1 MANLEQVFDNYNNN
15 LSLGDKAIAKDVT
28 KNLNKEPS
36 SLEEVFDNYLDKTP
50 EIVGTKNVIPVD
62 RNDDDSI
69 KVTFDNIY
77 ENNDLANVAR
87 DFYFFRDQKQF
98 KDSKEAIDYYIND
111 RTWKQANV
119 VSIAKEYSYITGKD
133 LKQDQLQRYAYLTKT
148 WDDLPN
154 MFQEGGGTAEQR
166 FLRFGKNLFYAIAD
180 PINIIGVGIGGQ
192 VAKGAAKK
200 AAAESIKKLTQKQI
214 AKQLKSG
221 VIGQIG
227 KKAAF
232 KAGMKGIAATAT
244 VDSLALGGADVARQ
258 YTEMEV
264 NPEQRY
270 DPLRTGTVAI
280 ATLGLSSIAQV
291 SIAGASSILSTA
303 ASKGGKEATKIGTR
317 KITADETSK
326 ALKQIE
332 KVKTER
338 QAPAILNKLISDSQW
353 STFKTNMF
361 DTYDPVLK
369 FQKEMTGIEGSA
381 KAIRTGFAA
390 KMKKDPALLP
400 YFQFRMTASSGAR
413 VNAFFKYGIYQPP
426 AKNAKNASFVRGK
439 SKPLTYPKRAL
450 ITGEQKK
457 YSILGQFE
465 ADNEVMP
472 FFDYVGAIHMTRI
485 LDNAK
490 SKELK
495 SLKFKLKNAKKQPLK
510 NKKEILKLNKKLQEV
525 KLGLV
530 KVKVPW
536 KAEEIEKALDYGKLS
551 NRAYYEK
558 YKATDFS
565 KINYNEYL
573 KKFAR
578 KGNFDLGK
586 KDLKVFTDE
595 LLKYSNG
602 SEMIGDAAMANIL
615 KQYPEAWLPITRTK
629 PKETIWNKI
638 TKSKPLDKT
647 KEEKITFTKS
657 PIKRLAVD
665 EQEGELNFLQ
675 NLYNYA
681 HRTIAAGDMNRAKV
695 SMYEM
700 LEAAHKSG
708 KSGTVISEVSA
719 KGTIEPGA
727 IVRKISKAD
736 RIEFIKSDIVPLIKT
751 LDETLEKQGLK
762 TVTKVDWGDPKN
774 LKALEKR
781 LKEDQIDIMTFTGS
795 IKKQGSDNYIDIVY
809 RKNAKGEVNA
819 EFYEIIDQNLH
830 NMYKSFDMKAAR
842 HLNNSVARLSPLVA
856 AGEAIGKV
864 TSPVAK
870 YLGRAITYTPTF
882 QAKNFFR
889 DTQAA
894 AISSAFSIVTKEG
907 LGFLP
912 IKTSGTA
919 LWQATR
925 EVDDYRISM
934 INGLGFA
941 TRSETEGLLDTSVNK
956 LIQTNNLN
964 KFYAGQIRS
973 MFGTKAKP
981 GWLGRGAETYKDFVS
996 KVEYAS
1002 RLGEFQ
1008 LAKKAGFSDLGASFA
1023 GREVTTDF
1031 GMRGSS
1037 AILNSMSRNLMF
1049 FNASLQGMYR
1059 GSRVL
1064 FEGTPA
1070 ERAKAAAVIGALV
1083 VLPEFSLYF
1092 LNRDNETYN
1101 AIPDVHKQLNH
1112 LIPVEFEGLDKN
1124 GTPIATK
1131 YFALPKPYDFGI
1143 FGNITHALMK
1153 GIDESSTNMG
1163 FKYFTQ
1169 SLSLLMPMNFIGF
1182 VPSAN
1187 TAMEPVLEM
1196 LLNEDAFTGAGI
1208 RRQYDALK
1216 LSDLRLKNNTREISV
1231 QVSNLSKFLTE
1242 MVIPGSDDKQIDGL
1256 DPIAIDFLV
1265 NAYMVGMLKYGV
1277 DILDQG
1283 VYYLTGYKKYG
1294 EQPALSDNE
1303 ENIARD
1309 PLSIFKRSFTIST
1322 PLKSTKYYEIYSQL
1336 QKEAKKMT
1344 SIDYATLSLD
1354 DGARIFFNLTD
1365 KVKQRMRD
1373 KKSPIPKEVSIW
1385 QSVNASFLEV
1395 TDKKLKEINKH
1406 IKDIPFLPLANQATA
1421 NGMSEADFK
1430 RMLIDKHLKI
1440 RNELLEK
1447 TINSIADLDI
1457 PYIFENIIGGKTYVS
1472 PKQKIE
1478 N

>member
-1 MANLEQVFDNYNNN
+1 MGTLRNAYDNYNKN
-15 LSLGDKAIAKDVT
+15 LSLGDKVIANSVT
-28 KNLNKEPS
+28 KNLNKEPT
-36 SLEEVFDNYLDKTP
+36 SLQDAYNNYINQTP
-50 EIVGTKNVIPVD
+50 ESIGTNNIIPVD
-62 RNDDDSI
+62 RNDDDSV

-77 ENNDLANVAR
+77 EDEDLANVSR

-119 VSIAKEYSYITGKD
+119 VSIGKEYSYITGKD
-133 LKQDQLQRYAYLTKT
+133 LKQDQLQRYAYLTKY

-154 MFQEGGGTAEQR
+154 MFQEGGGTVGQR
-166 FLRFGKNLFYAIAD
+166 FFRFGKNLFYAIAD
-180 PINIIGVGIGGQ
+180 PINIIGIGIGGQ
-192 VAKGAAKK
+192 VAKQAAKK
-200 AAAESIKKLTQKQI
+200 AAAKSIEKLTQKQI
-214 AKQLKSG
+214 QKQIASG
-221 VIGQIG
+221 TIGKIG
-227 KKAAF
+227 KKAAV
-232 KAGMKGIAATAT
+232 KAGLTGIAATAS

-264 NPEQRY
+264 NPEQKY

-280 ATLGLSSIAQV
+280 ATFGLSSIAQV
-291 SIAGASSILSTA
+291 SIAGAASAVSTA
-303 ASKGGKEATKIGTR
+303 ASKTGTKEATKIGTR
-317 KITADETSK
+317 KITKTETEK

-332 KVKTER
+332 KVKTEK
-338 QAPAILNKLISDSQW
+338 QAPAILNKWISDSQW
-353 STFKTNMF
+353 SHFKTNMF

-369 FQKEMTGIEGSA
+369 LQKEITGIEGSA

-400 YFQFRMTASSGAR
+400 YFQFRMTAASGAR
-413 VNAFFKYGIYQPP
+413 TNAFMKYGVYQPP
-426 AKNAKNASFVRGK
+426 AKNARKASYTKGR
-439 SKPLTYPKRAL
+439 SKPLTYPKRAF

-457 YSILGQFE
+457 ASILGQFE
-465 ADNEVMP
+465 LDNEVMP
-472 FFDYVGAIHMTRI
+472 FLDYVAAIHMSKI
-485 LDNAK
+485 LSNAK
-490 SKELK
+490 LK
-495 SLKFKLKNAKKQPLK
+495 QLNNLNKRLKVANKSPKKNAKQITRIK
-510 NKKEILKLNKKLQEV
+510 NEIEKT
-525 KLGLV
+525 KLGII

-536 KAEEIEKALDYGKLS
+536 KADQIEKATDYGKLS

-565 KINYNEYL
+565 KVTYNEYL

-578 KGNFDLGK
+578 KGNFDKGK
-586 KDLKVFTDE
+586 EELKVFTDE
-595 LLKYSNG
+595 ILQYGNG
-602 SEMIGDAAMANIL
+602 SEMVGDASMRNIL
-615 KQYPEAWLPITRTK
+615 KEYDEAWIPLTRTK

-638 TKSKPLDKT
+638 TKSKPIDRS
-647 KEEKITFTKS
+647 KEEKITYTKS
-657 PIKRLAVD
+657 PVKRLAVE
-665 EQEGELNFLQ
+665 EQEGELNLLQ
-675 NLYNYA
+675 NLYNYT
-681 HRTIAAGDMNRAKV
+681 HRTVSAADMNRAKV
-695 SMYEM
+695 SLYEM

-708 KSGTVISEVSA
+708 KHGTVISEVSA
-719 KGTIEPGA
+719 RGTLEPGT

-736 RIEFIKSDIVPLIKT
+736 RLEIMKTTVKT

-762 TVTKVDWGDPKN
+762 IVKKVDWDDPKN

-781 LKEDQIDIMTFTGS
+781 IKDDQIDIMTFTGS

-830 NMYKSFDMKAAR
+830 HMYKSFDMKAAR
-842 HLNNSVARLSPLVA
+842 HLTNATSRLSALA
-856 AGEAIGKV
+856 TMGEAIGKV

-894 AISSAFSIVTKEG
+894 AITSAFSIATKDG

-919 LWQATR
+919 LYQATR
-925 EVDDYRISM
+925 EVDDYRLSL

-941 TRSETEGLLDTSVNK
+941 TRAETEGLLDTSINK
-956 LIQTNNLN
+956 LIATNKLTP
-964 KFYAGQIRS
+964 FYANQVKQL
-973 MFGTKAKP
+973 FVGTKGKSAV
-981 GWLGRGAETYKDFVS
+981 LGRGWETYKTFVS

-1008 LAKKAGFSDLGASFA
+1008 LAKRAGFSNLGASFA

-1037 AILNSMSRNLMF
+1037 TILNAMSRNLMF
-1049 FNASLQGMYR
+1049 FNASMQGLYR

-1064 FEGTPA
+1064 FEGTPQ
-1070 ERAKAAAVIGALV
+1070 ERAKAGAVIFALV
-1083 VLPEFSLYF
+1083 ALPEMSLYF
-1092 LNRDNETYN
+1092 LNKDNKTYE

-1112 LIPVEFEGLDKN
+1112 LIPIDFEGVDERGK
-1124 GTPIATK
+1124 PIATT

-1153 GIDESSTNMG
+1153 GLDENSTNIG
-1163 FKYFTQ
+1163 FKYALQ
-1169 SLSLLMPMNFIGF
+1169 SLSLLMPMNFIGP
-1182 VPSAN
+1182 VPMAN
-1187 TAMEPVLEM
+1187 TAMEPILEM
-1196 LLNEDAFTGAGI
+1196 LLNEDAFSGAQI
-1208 RRQYDALK
+1208 RRQYDALT

-1231 QVSNLSKFLTE
+1231 QISNLSKLLAE
-1242 MVIPGSDDKQIDGL
+1242 MVIPGSDDKVIQGL
-1256 DPIAIDFLV
+1256 DPIAIDFIV
-1265 NAYMVGMLKYGV
+1265 NAYAVGMLKYGV

-1309 PLSIFKRSFTIST
+1309 PLSIFKRSFTINT
-1322 PLKSTKYYEIYSQL
+1322 PLKNTKYYQIYTEL
-1336 QKEAKKMT
+1336 QREAKKMT
-1344 SIDYATLSLD
+1344 SINYNNLSLD
-1354 DGARIFFNLTD
+1354 DGARIFFNITENI
-1365 KVKQRMRD
+1365 KKRMD
-1373 KKSPIPKEVSIW
+1373 EKGSPIPEEAIIW
-1385 QSVNASFLEV
+1385 DQINASFLKV
-1395 TDKKLKEINKH
+1395 TDKKLKEINKY
-1406 IKDIPFLPLANQATA
+1406 IRDIPFLPLANQAAA

-1430 RMLIDKHLKI
+1430 RKLIDDSLKA
-1440 RNELLEK
+1440 RNDLLEK
-1447 TINSIADLDI
+1447 TINAIANLDV
-1457 PYIFENIIGGKTYVS
+1457 PHIFENIIGGKTYVS
-1472 PKQKIE
+1472 PKQRRE